1 MSDLF
6 LALEIGGT
14 KLQAVLG
21 FLEDGATIIRRGS
34 APAEAGALAILE
46 WFKTSVPELKA
57 EAAARGAR
65 VRRIGVGFG
74 GPVDSAT
81 GQVLVSHQ
89 VSGWD
94 NFGLKR
100 WFEDAFG
107 IETAVYN
114 DSNAAAWGEYVLGA
128 GRGVNTFL
136 YSNIGSGIG
145 GGLVIDGRLHDG
157 QGRGAAEVG
166 HTLVPDW
173 QSQIPG
179 AARKLEDLCS
189 GWAIERRVRAGADPV
204 PGTPLAE
211 LAQGHAANITC
222 AMLGEAARRG
232 DAAACAELERVGQ
245 GVGLAL
251 ANAVT
256 LFHPERVA
264 LGGGVS
270 LIGQPLLDPV
280 RHWAGHYVFGPFRG
294 RFEIVPCQLGESV
307 VTMGA
312 LLLAGAQPPIASAS
326 VL

>member
-21 FLEDGATIIRRGS
+21 FLEDGGTLVRRGS
-34 APAEAGALAILE
+34 APAESGAGAILE
-46 WFKTSVPELKA
+46 WFKTPVPELLA
-57 EAAARGAR
+57 EAAARGSR

-81 GQVLVSHQ
+81 GRVLVSHQ
-89 VSGWD
+89 VSGWND
-94 NFGLKR
+94 YGLKD

-128 GRGVNTFL
+128 GRGSRTFL
-136 YSNIGSGIG
+136 YNNIGSGIG

-157 QGRGAAEVG
+157 QGRGAAELG
-166 HTLVPDW
+166 HTMVPDW
-173 QSQIPG
+173 QSATPG

-189 GWAIERRVRAGADPV
+189 GWAIERRMRAGADPA

-211 LAQGHAANITC
+211 LAQGRAANITC
-222 AMLGEAARRG
+222 AMLGEAAQRG
-232 DAAACAELERVGQ
+232 DAVARDELGRVGQ
-245 GVGLAL
+245 SVGLAL
-251 ANAVT
+251 ANAIT

-270 LIGQPLLDPV
+270 LIGEPLLGPV
-280 RHWAGHYVFGPFRG
+280 RHWANHYVFGPFKD
-294 RFEIVPCQLGESV
+294 RFEIVPCQLAESV
-307 VTMGA
+307 VTMGS
-312 LLLAGAQPPIASAS
+312 LLLAGATPPAGPSS